1 MVALGQHSR
10 VLKATRSTHCATRL
24 HSRLGLA
31 HHQSPQQ
38 LATVGSCFRPST
50 PGEAWET
57 ILLAPPTSRRVGGD
71 AMRDAQADV
80 PWPKASGATCVQKL
94 DGSRDS
100 AIHTKYRISLRS
112 SSMREPRYPL
122 PRVVVSNTTRMLHPP
137 HTEAG
142 ARGRQ
147 IHFKFLGATCAGV
160 WFKRVEGEGGRQ
172 RACFPPALDAN
183 SLFLNVFAGRLMFRH
198 RQ

>member
-1 MVALGQHSR
+1 MVALGQRSR

-38 LATVGSCFRPST
+38 LETVGSCFRPST

-57 ILLAPPTSRRVGGD
+57 ILLAPPTARWVGGD
-71 AMRDAQADV
+71 AVRDAQADV

-122 PRVVVSNTTRMLHPP
+122 PRVVLTFERRPFSPARP
-137 HTEAG
+137 ADG
-142 ARGRQ
+142 ASGGERFVEFSLA
-147 IHFKFLGATCAGV
+147 HSAPGV
-160 WFKRVEGEGGRQ
+160 R
-172 RACFPPALDAN
+172 
-183 SLFLNVFAGRLMFRH
+183 
-198 RQ
+198 

>member
-1 MVALGQHSR
+1 MVALGQRSR

-38 LATVGSCFRPST
+38 LETVGSCFRPST

-57 ILLAPPTSRRVGGD
+57 ILLAPPTARWVGGD
-71 AMRDAQADV
+71 AVRDAQADV

-122 PRVVVSNTTRMLHPP
+122 PRVISCFISSATRESRRCPRGHR
-137 HTEAG
+137 E
-142 ARGRQ
+142 RGR
-147 IHFKFLGATCAGV
+147 LA
-160 WFKRVEGEGGRQ
+160 
-172 RACFPPALDAN
+172 
-183 SLFLNVFAGRLMFRH
+183 AGRALFIVFSDSLARLAPGV
-198 RQ
+198 RC